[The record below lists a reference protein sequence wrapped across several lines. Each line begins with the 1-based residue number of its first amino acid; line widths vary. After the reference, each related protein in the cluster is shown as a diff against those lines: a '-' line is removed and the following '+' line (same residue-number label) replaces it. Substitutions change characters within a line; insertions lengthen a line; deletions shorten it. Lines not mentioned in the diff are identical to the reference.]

1 MQRITYAQNREDVV
15 LNRAFGDQACGFYID
30 IGANDPTKCSIT
42 RHFYDLGWHGIN
54 VEPGKAAFQQLVR
67 ARRRD
72 LNLNIGISHQS
83 GTLTFFECPATST
96 LSTFSAKEAGLLR
109 EQGIVF
115 EERRVPVLTLAQ
127 MFGAYVRTTVDF
139 LSIDVEHHEREVI
152 EGGDWRYHRPRVV
165 VVEDC
170 SPWAANPRR
179 AGWESLLLD
188 ADFHFALFD
197 GLNRFYVRGEDKHLV
212 PVLSVPA
219 NVLDD
224 FIVHDYLEGVGPT
237 GLAVARR
244 LHALALRL
252 PRMSAVAHW
261 LGYLTYRGM
270 KKVSAAIPFL
280 KSKRRSR
287 RGADCISPGGSMQG
301 GIGRSLDGSSH

>member
-15 LNRAFGDQACGFYID
+15 LHRAFADQAGGFYVD
-30 IGANDPTKCSIT
+30 IGANDPTKCSMT

-54 VEPGKAAFQQLVR
+54 IEPGKAAFQRLVR

-72 LNLNIGISHQS
+72 LNLNIGISNQS
-83 GTLTFFECPATST
+83 GTLTFFECPTAST

-115 EERRVPVLTLAQ
+115 EERPVPVLTLAQ
-127 MFGAYVRTTVDF
+127 ILGAYVRSTVDF

-152 EGGDWRYHRPRVV
+152 EGGDWRRWRPRVV
-165 VVEDC
+165 VVEDG

-179 AGWESLLLD
+179 ARWESLLLD

-197 GLNRFYVRGEDKHLV
+197 GLNRFYVRGEDKPLL

-224 FIVHDYLEGVGPT
+224 FISHDYLEGVGPT

-252 PRMSAVAHW
+252 PRIAAIAHW
-261 LGYLTYRGM
+261 LGHLTYRGM
-270 KKVSAAIPFL
+270 KRVSAAIPFL
-280 KSKRRSR
+280 NGKHRSR
-287 RGADCISPGGSMQG
+287 RRAA
-301 GIGRSLDGSSH
+301 